1 MRLVRILGFL
11 VAAGAALISGSAM
24 AGLSN
29 AIFAYSPDG
38 VQELHL
44 TTTDGNTVLGATFTG
59 WWDETGSHNGG
70 NSNYIAGIC
79 GSSDSCFGN
88 DMELRNFF
96 VFDLENVTGT
106 ILAANLSIGNDS
118 SLGYISPNPSSFFDV
133 FAVLTPIDELT
144 ASDTGRT
151 DIFGDLADGVLYASK
166 SVSAADNGTQVIINL
181 NNDAIAALNDAI
193 GSSFAFGGAVR
204 LNGGHEVPEPASL
217 ALIGFGLAGLG
228 LARRRKG

>member
-1 MRLVRILGFL
+1 MRLARILGFL
-11 VAAGAALISGSAM
+11 TAAGAALISGSAM

-44 TTTDGNTVLGATFTG
+44 TTTDGNAVLGATFTG
-59 WWDETGSHNGG
+59 WWDETGFHDAG
-70 NSNYIAGIC
+70 NTNYIAGVC
-79 GSSDSCFGN
+79 GSSDNCFGN
-88 DMELRNFF
+88 DLEVRNFF

-106 ILAANLSIGNDS
+106 ILSASLSIGNDATQ
-118 SLGYISPNPSSFFDV
+118 GYISPNPSSFFDV
-133 FAVLTPIDELT
+133 FAVLTPLDELT

-151 DIFGDLADGVLYASK
+151 DIFGDLADGVLYASQQ
-166 SVSAADNGTQVIINL
+166 VSAADNGTQVIISL

-193 GSSFAFGGAVR
+193 GNSFAFGGAVR
-204 LNGGHEVPEPASL
+204 FDHDVPEPASL

-228 LARRRKG
+228 LARRRKS

>member
-1 MRLVRILGFL
+1 MRLARILGFL
-11 VAAGAALISGSAM
+11 AAAGAALVSGSAM

-44 TTTDGNTVLGATFTG
+44 TTTDGNAVLGATFTG
-59 WWDETGSHNGG
+59 WWDETGFHDASN
-70 NSNYIAGIC
+70 NNYIAGVC
-79 GSSDSCFGN
+79 GSSDSCNGS
-88 DMELRNFF
+88 DLELRNFF

-106 ILAANLSIGNDS
+106 ILAASLSIGNDATQ
-118 SLGYISPNPSSFFDV
+118 GYISPNPSSFFDV
-133 FAVLTPIDELT
+133 FAVLTPLDELT

-151 DIFGDLADGVLYASK
+151 DIFGDLADGVLYASQQ
-166 SVSAADNGTQVIINL
+166 VSAADNGTQVIISL

-193 GSSFAFGGAVR
+193 GNSFAFGGAVR
-204 LNGGHEVPEPASL
+204 FDHDVPEPASL

-228 LARRRKG
+228 LARRRKS